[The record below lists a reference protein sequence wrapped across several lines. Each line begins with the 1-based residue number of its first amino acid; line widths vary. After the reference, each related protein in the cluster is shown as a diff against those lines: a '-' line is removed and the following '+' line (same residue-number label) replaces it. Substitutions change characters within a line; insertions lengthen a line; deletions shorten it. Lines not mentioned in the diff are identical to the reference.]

1 MGSLSGEGKLHFL
14 EVAMPINPQILRS
27 LDEACARAL
36 CDRTQLPQQTER
48 ISGLLD
54 QLWEDLG
61 EELFWL
67 EATLWKALTES
78 EGSFSLCLLKAPHRN
93 RYRLCLAQDVDQHIY
108 QLNQQ
113 SGEPV
118 ELVAV
123 MNWDTLNDASMSP
136 LILDWSLDS
145 RWFALSSRQLH
156 HIMDVFERHRE

>member
-1 MGSLSGEGKLHFL
+1 
-14 EVAMPINPQILRS
+14 MPINPQILRS

-54 QLWEDLG
+54 QLWDDLG
-61 EELFWL
+61 EECFWL
-67 EATLWKALTES
+67 EATLWKAITET
-78 EGSFSLCLLKAPHRN
+78 EGSFSLCLLKAPLRD
-93 RYRLCLAQDVDQHIY
+93 RYCLCLAQDVDQHVY

-123 MNWDTLNDASMSP
+123 MSWDALNDASMLS
-136 LILDWSLDS
+136 LILDWSLES
-145 RWFALSSRQLH
+145 RWFALSSNQLH
-156 HIMDVFERHRE
+156 QVMDVFERHRE

>member
-1 MGSLSGEGKLHFL
+1 
-14 EVAMPINPQILRS
+14 MPINPQILRT

-36 CDRTQLPQQTER
+36 CDRAQLPQQTER

-54 QLWEDLG
+54 QLWDDLG
-61 EELFWL
+61 EEFFWL

-93 RYRLCLAQDVDQHIY
+93 CYRLCLAQDVDQHIY

-123 MNWDTLNDASMSP
+123 MNWDALNDASMSQ
-136 LILDWSLDS
+136 LILDGSLES